1 MPSAAHTTSTG
12 GGFDD
17 QSFTGPIETLIP
29 RIDIES
35 FCTSGPMATAIQ
47 ESAYD
52 RRMART
58 SIAVAMG
65 GTKRAIEIYE
75 EAATPHLLIVETDQ
89 TGLEVF
95 DELEGLA
102 NVCDPDTKVIVCGPS
117 NDVTLYRELK
127 RQGVD
132 EYIVSPAAPIQIIEA
147 IATVFA
153 EPGIAPMARTI
164 GFVGVKGGS
173 GASTLAHNAAWKISR
188 MEEKDVMLVDMD
200 VQFGTAGLDF
210 NREPTRTV
218 LDALTSADELD
229 EVKLQRLLIEYD
241 DYLSILAAPSS
252 LEVQSEF
259 DENGV
264 IDMIQT
270 IRASTDY
277 AVFDIPHTW
286 TPWVQRAVMQMEE
299 IVLVAT
305 PDLASLR
312 NLKAFYD
319 LLSAR
324 RPNDNPP
331 RIVLNQVGIP
341 KRPEIAADDVAEIIG
356 REVDLIIPHDP
367 TLFGEA
373 SNNGQMI
380 EEVNAK
386 HETVA
391 MLGELCST
399 VTASR
404 TSLKKAARA
413 KNSAGVKG
421 LDIGKFFS
429 MLKSKKKKK
438 KPEISDVSEASTAS

>member
-1 MPSAAHTTSTG
+1 MPSAAHNPSQDAG
-12 GGFDD
+12 DD
-17 QSFTGPIETLIP
+17 QGFTGPIETLIP

-35 FCTSGPMATAIQ
+35 FCTTGPMATAIQ

-75 EAATPHLLIVETDQ
+75 ESATPHLLIIETDQ
-89 TGLEVF
+89 IGLEVF
-95 DELEGLA
+95 DELEALA

-153 EPGIAPMARTI
+153 EPGVAPMARTI
-164 GFVGVKGGS
+164 GFVGVKGGC

-188 MEEKDVMLVDMD
+188 TEEKEVMLIDLD
-200 VQFGTAGLDF
+200 IQFGTANLDF
-210 NREPTRTV
+210 DREPTRTV
-218 LDALTSADELD
+218 LDALASTEPLD

-252 LEVQSEF
+252 LEAQTEF
-259 DENGV
+259 DENTV
-264 IDMIQT
+264 VDMIET
-270 IRASTDY
+270 IRGATDF

-286 TPWVQRAVMQMEE
+286 TPWVQRSVMQMEE

-305 PDLASLR
+305 PELASLR

-319 LLSAR
+319 LLVSR

-331 RIVLNQVGIP
+331 RIVLNQVGVP

-356 REVDLIIPHDP
+356 REVDLIIPYDP

-373 SNNGQMI
+373 SNSGQMV
-380 EEVNAK
+380 EDANPK
-386 HETVA
+386 HEIVTL
-391 MLGELCST
+391 LGQLCDT

-404 TSLKKAARA
+404 TSLKKAGRS
-413 KNSAGVKG
+413 KAGKG
-421 LDIGKFFS
+421 KGFDLGKFIS
-429 MLKSKKKKK
+429 MLKKKRPSKARK
-438 KPEISDVSEASTAS
+438 EETAEAAAT

>member
-1 MPSAAHTTSTG
+1 MPSAAQDTSQDSG
-12 GGFDD
+12 YDD
-17 QSFTGPIETLIP
+17 GLSGPIETLIP

-35 FCTSGPMATAIQ
+35 FCTTGPMATAIQ

-65 GTKRAIEIYE
+65 GIKRAIETYE
-75 EAATPHLLIVETDQ
+75 ESATPHLLLVETDQ

-153 EPGIAPMARTI
+153 EPGLAPLARTI
-164 GFVGVKGGS
+164 GFVGVKGGA
-173 GASTLAHNAAWKISR
+173 GASTLAHNAAWKIAQT
-188 MEEKDVMLVDMD
+188 EQKEVMLVDLD
-200 VQFGTAGLDF
+200 VQFGTASLDF
-210 NREPTRTV
+210 NRDPTRTV
-218 LDALTSADELD
+218 LDALTGSDELD
-229 EVKLQRLLIEYD
+229 DVKLQRLLIEYD

-252 LEVQSEF
+252 LEVESEF

-264 IDMIQT
+264 IDMIQL
-270 IRASTDY
+270 IRTTTDY

-286 TPWVQRAVMQMEE
+286 SPWVQRAVMQMDE

-305 PDLASLR
+305 PELASLR
-312 NLKAFYD
+312 NLKAFHD
-319 LLSAR
+319 LLCAR

-356 REVDLIIPHDP
+356 RHVDLIIPHDP

-373 SNNGQMI
+373 SNNGQMV
-380 EEVNAK
+380 EEVNPK

-391 MLGELCST
+391 MIGEMCNA

-404 TSLKKAARA
+404 TALKKAGRA
-413 KNSAGVKG
+413 KSGKGKGMG
-421 LDIGKFFS
+421 LDLSRILS
-429 MLKSKKKKK
+429 MLKP
-438 KPEISDVSEASTAS
+438 KPKAKSSPKLEKEA

>member
-1 MPSAAHTTSTG
+1 MPSAAQNTG
-12 GGFDD
+12 FED
-17 QSFTGPIETLIP
+17 QGFTGPIETLIP

-35 FCTSGPMATAIQ
+35 FCTTGPMATAIQ

-65 GTKRAIEIYE
+65 GTKRAVEIYE
-75 EAATPHLLIVETDQ
+75 ESATPHLLIVETNEM
-89 TGLEVF
+89 GLEVF

-102 NVCDPDTKVIVCGPS
+102 GVCDPDTKVIVCGPS

-153 EPGIAPMARTI
+153 EPGEAPMARTI

-173 GASTLAHNAAWKISR
+173 GSSTLAHNAAWKISR
-188 MEEKDVMLVDMD
+188 VEEKEVMLIDMD

-218 LDALTSADELD
+218 LDALSGVDELD
-229 EVKLQRLLIEYD
+229 DVKLQRLLIEYD

-252 LEVQSEF
+252 LEVETEF

-270 IRASTDY
+270 IRAATDY
-277 AVFDIPHTW
+277 AVFDFPHTW
-286 TPWVQRAVMQMEE
+286 SPWIQRSIMQMEE

-305 PDLASLR
+305 PELASLR
-312 NLKAFYD
+312 NLKSFHD
-319 LLSAR
+319 LFTAR

-331 RIVLNQVGIP
+331 RIVLNQVGVP
-341 KRPEIAADDVAEIIG
+341 KRPEIALEDVADIIG
-356 REVDLIIPHDP
+356 RDVDLVIPYDP

-380 EEVNAK
+380 EEVNAR
-386 HETVA
+386 HDAVA
-391 MLGELCST
+391 NLAELCST
-399 VTASR
+399 LTASR
-404 TSLKKAARA
+404 TSLKKAGRN
-413 KNSAGVKG
+413 KPVDKRKG
-421 LDIGKFFS
+421 LDLGRF
-429 MLKSKKKKK
+429 MALLKSMKKKKSK
-438 KPEISDVSEASTAS
+438 SDPVPHSPDEI

>member
-1 MPSAAHTTSTG
+1 MSSAAQDTG
-12 GGFDD
+12 FEDQGF
-17 QSFTGPIETLIP
+17 SGPIETLIP

-35 FCTSGPMATAIQ
+35 FCTTGPMATAIQ

-65 GTKRAIEIYE
+65 GTKRAVEIYE
-75 EAATPHLLIVETDQ
+75 ESATPHLLIVETNE

-102 NVCDPDTKVIVCGPS
+102 GVCDPDTKVIVCGPS

-153 EPGIAPMARTI
+153 EPGEAPMARTI
-164 GFVGVKGGS
+164 GFVGVKGGA

-188 MEEKDVMLVDMD
+188 VEEKEVMLVDMD

-210 NREPTRTV
+210 NRESTRTV
-218 LDALTSADELD
+218 LDALTGADELD
-229 EVKLQRLLIEYD
+229 DVKLQRLLIEYD

-252 LEVQSEF
+252 LEVETEF
-259 DENGV
+259 DENNV

-270 IRASTDY
+270 IRAATDY
-277 AVFDIPHTW
+277 AVFDFPHIW
-286 TPWVQRAVMQMEE
+286 SPWIQRSIMQMEE

-305 PDLASLR
+305 PELASLR
-312 NLKAFYD
+312 NLKAFHD
-319 LLSAR
+319 LMMAR

-331 RIVLNQVGIP
+331 RIVLNHVGVP
-341 KRPEIAADDVAEIIG
+341 KRPEIAAEDVADIIG
-356 REVDLIIPHDP
+356 RDVDLIIPYDP

-380 EEVNAK
+380 EEVNVK
-386 HETVA
+386 HEAVA
-391 MLGELCST
+391 NLTELCNT
-399 VTASR
+399 LTASR
-404 TSLKKAARA
+404 TSLKKAGRSKGADKR
-413 KNSAGVKG
+413 KG
-421 LDIGKFFS
+421 LDLGKFVS
-429 MLKSKKKKK
+429 MLKKKKK
-438 KPEISDVSEASTAS
+438 KVKATPELADEA